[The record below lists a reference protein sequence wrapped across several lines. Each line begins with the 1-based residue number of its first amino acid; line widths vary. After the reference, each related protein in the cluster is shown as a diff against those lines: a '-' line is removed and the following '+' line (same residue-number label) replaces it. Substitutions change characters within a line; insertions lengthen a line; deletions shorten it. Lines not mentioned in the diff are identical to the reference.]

1 MTLLYQVLYAGYLF
15 LRLIT
20 LAIRAYCV
28 LSWFRPAF
36 RAFDLLGRFIQPV
49 LAPFQ
54 RLSMYVMR
62 RFRAPVDFSCLFAML
77 AYQLLGRLWWRLYFL
92 LARLK

>member
-1 MTLLYQVLYAGYLF
+1 M
-15 LRLIT
+15 LRLYDVFYAVSLFIR
-20 LAIRAYCV
+20 LIRGAIFLYCV

-36 RAFDLLGRFIQPV
+36 RAFDLLGRFIQPF

-62 RFRAPVDFSCLFAML
+62 RFRAPVDFSCLFA
-77 AYQLLGRLWWRLYFL
+77 LLGYGLLERLWVQLYLL
-92 LARLK
+92 LARAL